1 MYKMSIFFFLL
12 FFSGVLVVL
21 LKKGHLI
28 SIFIGMEFMMLGVLY
43 SASIMM
49 CYNVSMVFL
58 IMCLGVCEASV
69 CLALLVMMVR
79 LSGNDLISS
88 LSLY

>member
-1 MYKMSIFFFLL
+1 MSTFYLVLFLGGL
-12 FFSGVLVVL
+12 MVVL
-21 LKKGHLI
+21 TKKNHLI
-28 SIFIGMEFMMLGVLY
+28 SVFIGMEFMMLSILY
-43 SASIMM
+43 CCSTLVF
-49 CYNVSMVFL
+49 YNVSMIFL
-58 IMCLGVCEASV
+58 VMCLGVCEASV

>member
-1 MYKMSIFFFLL
+1 MVL
-12 FFSGVLVVL
+12 FFGGLLVVL
-21 LKKGHLI
+21 TKKNHLI
-28 SIFIGMEFMMLGVLY
+28 SVFIGMEFMMLGILY
-43 SASIMM
+43 CCSSLMF
-49 CYNVSMVFL
+49 YNISMIFL
-58 IMCLGVCEASV
+58 VMCLGVCEASV

>member
-1 MYKMSIFFFLL
+1 M
-12 FFSGVLVVL
+12 FFSGMLVVFM
-21 LKKGHLI
+21 KKNHLI

-43 SASIMM
+43 CCSLFM
-49 CYNVSMVFL
+49 YHNVSMIFL
-58 IMCLGVCEASV
+58 IMCFGVCEASV

-79 LSGNDLISS
+79 LSGNDLVSS